1 MTPIT
6 LPDDFFTKNDWDS
19 QDLDVLGNNTK
30 LIQETAQKTEQLGE
44 TVQAQGEALETEIS
58 DRKQG
63 DTDLQAAIDAEA
75 DTRKH
80 ADKILQDSVTA
91 ETSAREEADKTLQ
104 TNIETA
110 QKNVEQVQANL
121 ESEVTRATGA
131 EATLRTDM
139 QGQIDALDAA
149 YKAADTALETKLQGN
164 IDSVASD
171 YKAADTALKAQIDGE
186 IADETASREEAD
198 NTIDARVK
206 TLESNVIWRGK
217 YTFAS
222 VPAGATQTYAFQLD
236 VSYSDVDEIA
246 PYVVT
251 TSPFAYPYVV
261 LVATDALTVGVR
273 NIGDTDLTNVIVY
286 AQTAGKV
293 G

>member
-44 TVQAQGEALETEIS
+44 TVQAQGTAIENEVSE
-58 DRKQG
+58 RKQA
-63 DTDLQAAIDAEA
+63 DSDLQAAIDAETDA
-75 DTRKH
+75 RKD
-80 ADKILQDSVTA
+80 ADKTLQDSVA
-91 ETSAREEADKTLQ
+91 SETSAREEADKTLQ
-104 TNIETA
+104 TNVETV

-121 ESEVTRATGA
+121 DAEVTRATGA

-149 YKAADTALETKLQGN
+149 YKTADAALETKLQAS
-164 IDSVASD
+164 IDSVESG
-171 YKAADTALKAQIDGE
+171 YKTADTTLKAQVDGE

-198 NTIDARVK
+198 NAIDARVK
-206 TLESNVIWRGK
+206 TLENNVIWRGK

-236 VSYSDVDEIA
+236 VSYADVEEIA

-286 AQTAGKV
+286 AQTVGKV
-293 G
+293 S